1 MENQYIF
8 NLHFRFDGESEN
20 VTSLLPP
27 PIRIVLNEG
36 TIYDY
41 VSAVTKAYKT
51 SKYWS
56 YTKLS
61 KSLLWGFSPDS
72 ISSGWSFLANSFK

>member
-1 MENQYIF
+1 MGKTRILPIFDTNEISIKGMENQYIF

-36 TIYDY
+36 TIYDC

-51 SKYWS
+51 SKY
-56 YTKLS
+56 
-61 KSLLWGFSPDS
+61 
-72 ISSGWSFLANSFK
+72 

>member
-36 TIYDY
+36 TIYDC

-51 SKYWS
+51 SKY
-56 YTKLS
+56 
-61 KSLLWGFSPDS
+61 
-72 ISSGWSFLANSFK
+72 